1 MAQNPANRHQIDTDR
16 SWSLERRKAM
26 EEENRTLCEDV
37 KRRGNWRELLE
48 QENERL
54 EEENAD
60 LKEKGLKDEE
70 EIKRLKTLMNEQAA
84 VSHSCTELA

>member
-1 MAQNPANRHQIDTDR
+1 
-16 SWSLERRKAM
+16 M
-26 EEENRTLCEDV
+26 EEENRALCEDV
-37 KRRGNWRELLE
+37 KRLGNWRGLLE

-60 LKEKGLKDEE
+60 LKEKGSKDGE

-84 VSHSCTELA
+84 VSHSCAELA

>member
-1 MAQNPANRHQIDTDR
+1 
-16 SWSLERRKAM
+16 M
-26 EEENRTLCEDV
+26 EEENRALCEDV
-37 KRRGNWRELLE
+37 KSLGRWRELLE

-70 EIKRLKTLMNEQAA
+70 EIQRLKTLVNEQAA
-84 VSHSCTELA
+84 VSYSCTELASL